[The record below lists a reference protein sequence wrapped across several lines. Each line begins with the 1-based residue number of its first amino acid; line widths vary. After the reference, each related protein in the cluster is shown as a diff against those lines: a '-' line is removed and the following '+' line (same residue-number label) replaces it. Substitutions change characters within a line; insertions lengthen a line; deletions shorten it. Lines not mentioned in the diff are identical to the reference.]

1 VRKLGW
7 VVGVIAGAALVAVA
21 IPAAQMRAKIA
32 ALESNDDRRVLAAL
46 AGLEPASADRPIV
59 RERVARLF
67 QNRSAAVQAAA
78 ADFGRSAGSH
88 ELAAAALEAATFQR
102 INEGSE
108 QAVGQLIAE
117 LATPGE
123 IAIAYSDALY
133 RPVPDASLRSI
144 EIACLRAGPE
154 ADAPLAR
161 VALAWCVR
169 NLTATPSPTLLEIV
183 RKRSASYQPLEMGFL
198 LEHSG
203 RPELLSALLES
214 IHSKA
219 DPATLERLSSL
230 ASSRAYSADEES
242 LRERAALAFA
252 RAGDAAQ
259 VTSLALHSSAGA
271 SRLAGATRRAEKT
284 DPALEPLARGGLDA
298 LFELCSS
305 KVPGRGDA
313 VAATSLILRGA
324 AGRLEPPERAR
335 VLPADARSKT
345 LAAVIEWTR
354 VAPDNYWTDAA
365 RALGPAVRVLDEDLT
380 ASTKLV
386 DDPQPRLRFLGLDA
400 LVRGKGKE
408 AAPFL
413 DRLSRDPVQ
422 AIRLQAAI
430 RDAWVGRQEAIPRLI
445 ELTSDLDREV
455 AEQARLNLELL
466 LGDIESG
473 PGLTERA
480 RTLWEQKKTRLVI
493 QPIYPE
499 KPGAPGSALVP
510 R

>member
-1 VRKLGW
+1 
-7 VVGVIAGAALVAVA
+7 VIAAGALVAVA
-21 IPAAQMRAKIA
+21 IPAAQLRAKIA
-32 ALESNDDRRVLAAL
+32 ALESRDDTQVLAAL
-46 AGLEPASADRPIV
+46 AGLQPGDLERPAV
-59 RERVARLF
+59 RDHVAKLF
-67 QNRSAAVQAAA
+67 VGRSAAVQVAAA
-78 ADFGRSAGSH
+78 ELAREAGSLTIAREALGGGDVRDGAETAIGQLVAATYPAE
-88 ELAAAALEAATFQR
+88 ELAELLYQVSPILRAGSLGSADEPPKTIVRAIEIAALSASREHDEALARVVVRWAANESKPATATLLEVLRKRGHVLPPSDLAKLLDDPRPELVSAALEA
-102 INEGSE
+102 
-108 QAVGQLIAE
+108 
-117 LATPGE
+117 
-123 IAIAYSDALY
+123 
-133 RPVPDASLRSI
+133 
-144 EIACLRAGPE
+144 
-154 ADAPLAR
+154 
-161 VALAWCVR
+161 
-169 NLTATPSPTLLEIV
+169 
-183 RKRSASYQPLEMGFL
+183 
-198 LEHSG
+198 
-203 RPELLSALLES
+203 LS
-214 IHSKA
+214 SKA
-219 DPATLERLSSL
+219 DPATLERLATL
-230 ASSRAYSADEES
+230 ACSRAYSADEES

-271 SRLAGATRRAEKT
+271 SRLAGATRRADKT

-345 LAAVIEWTR
+345 LTAVVEWTKI
-354 VAPDNYWTDAA
+354 APDTYWAEAA

-380 ASTKLV
+380 VSAKLA

-408 AAPFL
+408 ATPFL

-445 ELTSDLDREV
+445 ELTSDLDREI

-499 KPGAPGSALVP
+499 MPGAPGSALVP